1 MNKQERKIIKYVDEA
16 EACESREDAQTILK
30 KHKKASAKLQVKRL
44 IDNE

>member
-16 EACESREDAQTILK
+16 EACETREDAQTILK

-44 IDNE
+44 LDNE